1 MKKLL
6 LVAVFVFVS
15 CSQEES
21 CDKQLSDAYE
31 QYKTALTNCGTSYSA
46 MSVVTS
52 QYNSK
57 KQSILNNCK

>member
-1 MKKLL
+1 MKKYIIILSTL
-6 LVAVFVFVS
+6 FLS
-15 CSQEES
+15 CNNEDS

-31 QYKTALTNCGTSYSA
+31 QYKTSLNNCGTSYSA
-46 MSVVTS
+46 MQSVTS